1 MRDINS
7 VSAQVVDFAMKVH
20 SALGPGLLESAYEGC
35 LLHELRKRGLKALSQ
50 VALAVVYDQIKID
63 VGYRVDLLIEDCVM
77 VELKSIEKLAP
88 IHEAQ
93 LLTYLKLSG
102 IKVGLLMNF
111 NVLHLKDGLKRMV
124 NNLEPSASL
133 RSLRGE
139 TDD

>member
-1 MRDINS
+1 MRDINQI
-7 VSAQVVDFAMKVH
+7 SAEIIDAAIKVH

-35 LLHELRKRGLKALSQ
+35 LLHELRKRGLKVLPQ
-50 VALAVVYDQIKID
+50 VVLPVVYDGVKID
-63 VGYRVDLLIEDCVM
+63 VGYRIDLLIEDCVM

-102 IKVGLLMNF
+102 IKVGLLINF

-124 NNLEPSASL
+124 NKLEPSASL
-133 RSLRGE
+133 RALRGE
-139 TDD
+139 ADD